1 VTAESTTTQFSPEKT
16 LARTHNQGQSSRR
29 MRISFRRRRLCLFLA
44 IVGLEAS
51 HVVSYKNSALRSSS
65 SSSSSANPQR
75 GESTS
80 TSESAASASPEWER
94 IHVIRRVYG
103 EDNRAVRAEMRRIEG
118 RIPRYQTGIPGD
130 LNHVVPY
137 ENHPYEKSKWRR
149 RLQDSNSTSSTGA
162 DNATSTGDG
171 GDTYS
176 TNGTTADG
184 SSGARFQPMRF
195 KYFTY
200 ALDAIRDDSNAA
212 KIDWYISTILPKTV
226 EFWSRALS
234 VVPVSG
240 NLKLSSSE
248 LDSRLYCG
256 DSEFTEVPSEHISDG
271 VADADLILYVS
282 ASASSTF
289 CPDRTLAVAVP
300 CK

>member
-1 VTAESTTTQFSPEKT
+1 
-16 LARTHNQGQSSRR
+16 
-29 MRISFRRRRLCLFLA
+29 
-44 IVGLEAS
+44 
-51 HVVSYKNSALRSSS
+51 
-65 SSSSSANPQR
+65 
-75 GESTS
+75 
-80 TSESAASASPEWER
+80 
-94 IHVIRRVYG
+94 VIRRVYG
-103 EDNRAVRAEMRRIEG
+103 EDNRAVRAEMRRIEE

-149 RLQDSNSTSSTGA
+149 RLENSNSTSSTGA
-162 DNATSTGDG
+162 DNATSTGNG
-171 GDTYS
+171 GETYS

-184 SSGARFQPMRF
+184 SSGARFQPMRI

-212 KIDWYISTILPKTV
+212 KIDWYINTILPKTV

-282 ASASSTF
+282 ASSSTLF

-300 CK
+300 CEWQGLNRRCLLGSGDCVASETTSYQLTPRFVLTRTLGNFDQFDRPIAGSLKVGLISLL